1 MLDSAIRC
9 AAHCTL
15 FQLYFLDGVLV
26 LFGTVTGFSKVE
38 TVVSSFTGDLTFF
51 FFFFSFLP
59 LSPMTLNSLL
69 EYGSI
74 VNGCPG
80 GFA

>member
-15 FQLYFLDGVLV
+15 FQLYFLAGVLV

-69 EYGSI
+69 GIQTDCEWLSW
-74 VNGCPG
+74 